1 MKDLLRN
8 PIFITVISALLSV
21 LAYIINNKLKNV
33 ENDNNDMI
41 KMGLLG
47 GCLGLFNGILMNTL
61 TGSITEQD
69 FATGS
74 PNF

>member
-21 LAYIINNKLKNV
+21 LAYVINNKLKNV
-33 ENDNNDMI
+33 ENDNNDML

-47 GCLGLFNGILMNTL
+47 GCLGLFNGILMNTF
-61 TGSITEQD
+61 TGSIIEQD

-74 PNF
+74 PDF